1 MEQTKQYEYGGRWL
15 IGYFVVAMLLLA
27 VFIFG
32 ISRAEAAPPTATIT
46 FPAVTQDTD
55 NAPLVGPVTYNV
67 YQALKGSPT
76 VKVGTITT
84 TNTTVTA
91 GLQGGLEYCWQ
102 VTAIAQG
109 IEGAKSI
116 IDPVK
121 SCKKFDPGTPGI
133 VVITVT

>member
-1 MEQTKQYEYGGRWL
+1 MR
-15 IGYFVVAMLLLA
+15 ILLLA
-27 VFIFG
+27 ALFVSALAI
-32 ISRAEAAPPTATIT
+32 AAPPTATIT

-55 NAPLVGPVTYNV
+55 GANLAGPVTYNV
-67 YQALKGSPT
+67 YQGLKGSPT

-91 GLQGGLEYCWQ
+91 GLQNGLEYCWQ

-109 IEGAKSI
+109 VEGAKGP

>member
-1 MEQTKQYEYGGRWL
+1 MKQLFAILLIASVFAYG
-15 IGYFVVAMLLLA
+15 V
-27 VFIFG
+27 
-32 ISRAEAAPPTATIT
+32 SKAAPPTATIT

-55 NAPLVGPVTYNV
+55 NNALVGAVTYNV

-91 GLQGGLEYCWQ
+91 GLQSGLEYCWQ
-102 VTAIAQG
+102 ITAVAQG
-109 IEGAKSI
+109 VEGAKGA

-133 VVITVT
+133 VTITVT